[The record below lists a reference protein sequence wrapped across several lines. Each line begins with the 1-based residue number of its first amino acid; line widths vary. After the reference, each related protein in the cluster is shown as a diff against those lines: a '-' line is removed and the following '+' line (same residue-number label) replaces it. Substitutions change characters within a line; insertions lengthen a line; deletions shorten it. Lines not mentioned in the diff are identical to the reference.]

1 MSPTLHSVV
10 GEDDSPRAPEPA
22 REWAAEMLRAALA
35 ERVPAMP
42 IQVRLCRTGRP
53 GHRQAIELA
62 QAPAE
67 LPPESF
73 VLARMSADAA
83 DPDTE
88 TVLLAAAGDDRGMVY
103 ALLEL
108 RDLVLTAADPQAALR
123 DLETRFEHP
132 RLGVRSMSR
141 LFTSHRL
148 DLSWF
153 HDRSFWDDYL
163 TDLATHRFNRF
174 SLAFGLGYD
183 YLIDKR
189 VADNYLCFPY
199 PFVLDVPGYDV
210 RVDGLDADER
220 GRNLATL
227 QYVAAAAARRGLEFS
242 LGLWNHAYRLDPVT
256 PTERWLVSGLDETN
270 HADYCADA
278 LAMLLAEIPQVNALT
293 FRVHFEGGVPEP
305 THAFWRRVMTG
316 IGRVDRTIALDAH
329 AKGINDE
336 LLDAL
341 RSVGSPLTL
350 STKYWGEHMG
360 LPYHQAGI
368 REKEFSGHLRQRSRT
383 GEAGGGSG
391 ADVTRRRSFTRYGYA
406 DYARADADY
415 GLLHRIWP
423 GTQRVLMQGDPA
435 MAAGIGRQAGFAGSV
450 GVEWF
455 DALTFWGKKD
465 SAEHPLTGDD
475 HVPTDLYRDGDL
487 RLTEPDLWRKYRL
500 QLRLHGRLSYDPDA
514 PATSWRRAY
523 QHVFGAAA
531 AHAEAALAH
540 ASRILPL
547 ITTAHAPSVA
557 GNIYWPEMDTPIPL
571 LEPAPVTENP
581 FADHGW
587 HLNADFD
594 MLAPYTFGNTS
605 PLDPQLFANADAYA
619 DSLLSD
625 EPTAKYSP
633 LEVAE
638 WLEGL
643 AATTVEHLAA
653 LAEHDTPQVRR
664 LAMDCAIAAHLGQ
677 FFGRKSRA
685 AVAWRL
691 HTRTGS
697 PGWLERCRT
706 DYGMAREAWAA
717 AAEAARGYVE
727 DIPFGQMPYQRGH
740 WRDRLPAIDA
750 DLAAVDAHVAA
761 CECQRT
767 GQVPASRSRLD
778 DQVEHQVPDRYE
790 VGCPLTISVQIAD
803 PTATVR
809 LHHRAVDQSSRW
821 GCSELTGP
829 DHERHGTVPA
839 ELTTGAYPV
848 QYYFELRRETSRGG
862 GSALRPGLDPY
873 TLSDQPYH
881 VVHADPSIRW
891 GRPNA

>member
-1 MSPTLHSVV
+1 MSLPLHTVV
-10 GEDDSPRAPEPA
+10 DEDDSLRRTTAGNEPDPPQ
-22 REWAAEMLRAALA
+22 WAAELLRDTLA
-35 ERVPAMP
+35 ERVPTMP
-42 IQVRLCRTGRP
+42 VQVLLCRTGQP
-53 GHRQAIELA
+53 GHRQAVDLA
-62 QAPAE
+62 QAPID

-73 VLARMSADAA
+73 VLARVGAGD
-83 DPDTE
+83 E
-88 TVLLAAAGDDRGMVY
+88 TALLVAAGDDRGRVY

-108 RDLVLTAADPQAALR
+108 RDLVLTAQDPQAALR
-123 DLETRFEHP
+123 SLETRFERPHV
-132 RLGVRSMSR
+132 GVRSMSR

-148 DLSWF
+148 DLGWF

-163 TDLATHRFNRF
+163 TDLTTHRFNRF

-189 VADNYLCFPY
+189 VADNYLCFLY

-210 RVDGLDADER
+210 TVAGLDSDER

-227 QYVAAAAARRGLEFS
+227 RYVAEAATLRGLEFS

-256 PTERWLVSGLDETN
+256 PSERWLVTGLDGAN

-278 LAMLLAEIPQVNALT
+278 LGTLLSEIPQVSALT

-305 THAFWRRVMTG
+305 THEFWRRVMTG
-316 IGRVDRTIALDAH
+316 IGRVNRTIALDAH

-341 RSVGSPLTL
+341 HSVGSPLTL

-368 REKEFSGHLRQRSRT
+368 REKEFVGHLRARSRT

-406 DYARADADY
+406 DYARTDADY
-415 GLLHRIWP
+415 GLLHRVWP

-435 MAAGIGRQAGFAGSV
+435 MAAGIGRHAGFAGSV

-465 SAEHPLTGDD
+465 SAEHPLTGASP
-475 HVPTDLYRDGDL
+475 VPPDLYRDHDL
-487 RLTEPDLWRKYRL
+487 RLTGTDLWRKYRL

-514 PATSWRRAY
+514 PAASWRRAY
-523 QHVFGAAA
+523 AHVFGDAADD
-531 AHAEAALAH
+531 AESALAH
-540 ASRILPL
+540 ATRILPL

-571 LEPAPVTENP
+571 VEPPPVTDNP
-581 FADHGW
+581 FAENGW
-587 HLNADFD
+587 RLNADFD
-594 MLAPYTFGNTS
+594 MLPPYTFGNTS
-605 PLDPQLFANADAYA
+605 PLDPQLFSDADDYA
-619 DSLLSD
+619 DSLLTD
-625 EPTAKYSP
+625 EPTARYSP
-633 LEVAE
+633 PDVAD
-638 WLEGL
+638 WLESL
-643 AATTVEHLAA
+643 AATTLAHLSR
-653 LAEHDTPQVRR
+653 LADHTSPELRR
-664 LAMDCAIAAHLGQ
+664 LSMDCAVAAHLGQ

-697 PGWLERCRT
+697 PAWLERCRA
-706 DYGMAREAWAA
+706 DYATARDAWSA
-717 AAEAARGYVE
+717 AAEAASGYVD

-750 DLAAVDAHVAA
+750 DLAAVDAHAAA
-761 CECQRT
+761 CDCRET
-767 GQVPASRSRLD
+767 GQVVARRVRLD
-778 DQVEHQVPDRYE
+778 DRVEHHVPDRYE
-790 VGCPLTISVQIAD
+790 VGHPLPIRLRVSD
-803 PTATVR
+803 PSATVR
-809 LHHRAVDQSSRW
+809 LHHRAVDQSRRW
-821 GCSELTGP
+821 ACSDLTGSG
-829 DHERHGTVPA
+829 HERRGAIPA

-848 QYYFELRRETSRGG
+848 QYYFELRRQTVDGDG
-862 GSALRPGLDPY
+862 TALRPGLDQT

-881 VVHADPSIRW
+881 VVHADRSSRW
-891 GRPNA
+891 GRPSA

>member
-1 MSPTLHSVV
+1 MSLPLHPVV
-10 GEDDSPRAPEPA
+10 DEDDSLRRSTAGTEPDP
-22 REWAAEMLRAALA
+22 REWAAAMLRATLA
-35 ERVPAMP
+35 ERVPTMP
-42 IQVRLCRTGRP
+42 VQVLLCRPGRP
-53 GHRQAIELA
+53 GHRRAVDLA
-62 QAPAE
+62 QAPTD

-73 VLARMSADAA
+73 VLSRSGAD
-83 DPDTE
+83 DE
-88 TVLLAAAGDDRGMVY
+88 TALLVAAGDDRGMVY

-108 RDLVLTAADPQAALR
+108 RDLVLTAADPGAALR
-123 DLETRFEHP
+123 SLPTRFEEPHV
-132 RLGVRSMSR
+132 GVRSMSR

-148 DLSWF
+148 DLGWF

-189 VADNYLCFPY
+189 VVDNYLCFLY

-210 RVDGLDADER
+210 TVAGLGPEER
-220 GRNLATL
+220 DRNLATL
-227 QYVAAAAARRGLEFS
+227 RYVAEAATRRGLEFG
-242 LGLWNHAYRLDPVT
+242 LGLWNHAYQLDPVT
-256 PTERWLVSGLDETN
+256 PTERWQVTGLDEAT

-278 LAMLLAEIPQVNALT
+278 LALLLSEIPQVSALT

-305 THAFWRRVMTG
+305 THEFWRRVMAG

-368 REKEFSGHLRQRSRT
+368 REKEFSGHLRARSRT
-383 GEAGGGSG
+383 GESGGGAG

-406 DYARADADY
+406 DYARTDADY
-415 GLLHRIWP
+415 GLLHRVWP

-465 SAEHPLTGDD
+465 SAEHPLTGDAP
-475 HVPTDLYRDGDL
+475 VPPELYSDTDLQLSGA
-487 RLTEPDLWRKYRL
+487 DLWRKYRL

-514 PATSWRRAY
+514 PAASWRRAY
-523 QHVFGAAA
+523 QHVFGDAA

-571 LEPAPVTENP
+571 IEPTPVTENP
-581 FADHGW
+581 FAENGW

-594 MLAPYTFGNTS
+594 MLPPCTFGNTS
-605 PLDPQLFANADAYA
+605 PLDPQLFSDADDYA
-619 DSLLSD
+619 DSLLGD
-625 EPTAKYSP
+625 EATARYSP

-643 AATTVEHLAA
+643 AATTLEHLNALGDHAA
-653 LAEHDTPQVRR
+653 PEVRR
-664 LAMDCAIAAHLGQ
+664 LAMDCAVAARLGQ

-697 PGWLERCRT
+697 PVWLERCRAQYHT
-706 DYGMAREAWAA
+706 ARDAWAT
-717 AAEAARGYVE
+717 AAEAADGYVD

-740 WRDRLPAIDA
+740 WRDRLPGIDA

-761 CECQRT
+761 CECEQT
-767 GQVPASRSRLD
+767 GQVPARRPRLD
-778 DQVEHQVPDRYE
+778 DLVEHQVPDRYE
-790 VGCPLTISVQIAD
+790 VGHPLPIGVRISD
-803 PTATVR
+803 PSATVR
-809 LHHRAVDQSSRW
+809 LHHRAVDQSRRW
-821 GCSELTGP
+821 GCSELTGSG
-829 DHERHGTVPA
+829 HERRGAVPA

-848 QYYFELRRETSRGG
+848 QYYFELRRETARGG
-862 GSALRPGLDPY
+862 GSALRPGLDPI

-881 VVHADPSIRW
+881 VVHADPSIHW
-891 GRPNA
+891 GRPSA